1 MAVTEEQEEELH
13 KKELAEEDDDVI
25 NVEGTKVKISKA
37 LVERL
42 VSTLKTVIWVHCEL
56 KFQAN
61 SLNYVIRITVQYDG
75 RVSS

>member
-42 VSTLKTVIWVHCEL
+42 VSTVKAVI
-56 KFQAN
+56 
-61 SLNYVIRITVQYDG
+61 
-75 RVSS
+75 